1 MSALTTEQ
9 AAERLSV
16 STNRIR
22 VLIREGRLPA
32 KQFGR
37 AYMIEES
44 DLKLVQV
51 RKPGR
56 PPQKAMKNG
65 NARKGKTK

>member
-1 MSALTTEQ
+1 MHMSALTTEQ

-44 DLKLVQV
+44 DLKLVQE

-56 PPQKAMKNG
+56 PAQKAAKKNS
-65 NARKGKTK
+65 RKVA